1 MKKLFLVAR
10 AAVSTFWGAIK
21 SGIRKCVKF
30 KGRATRAEYWC
41 FILFLYLLALI
52 PATFILST
60 IQDAQSGYQ
69 TTSHAMSD
77 IQGSYVETTKD
88 IPIDSLASDSP
99 ILKAVEAV
107 ESSVETAKGGMVMF
121 LGLLEVGSIGAMF
134 ILGIILFA
142 IFRLI
147 IPLLSLSVMVRRLH
161 DTGRSGWACLI
172 GLVPFIGGLTLFMWL
187 CEDSDPGENKYGEN
201 PKGL

>member
-1 MKKLFLVAR
+1 MKKLFLAVM

-21 SGIRKCVKF
+21 SGLRKYVKF
-30 KGRATRAEYWC
+30 KGRATRTEYWC

-52 PATFILST
+52 PGAFILSG
-60 IQDAQSGYQ
+60 IEDAQSGYQ
-69 TTSHAMSD
+69 TTSSLVSD
-77 IQGSYVETTKD
+77 IQGSHVETTKD

-99 ILKAVEAV
+99 ILKAVE
-107 ESSVETAKGGMVMF
+107 SSVETAKGIASLF
-121 LGLLEVGSIGAMF
+121 LVSFAMLDAMF
-134 ILGIILFA
+134 ALGIILVA
-142 IFRLI
+142 IFML

-172 GLVPFIGGLTLFMWL
+172 GLVPFIGGLILFDWL
-187 CEDSDPGENKYGEN
+187 CEDSDPGENEYGKN

>member
-1 MKKLFLVAR
+1 MKKLFLAVM

>member
-1 MKKLFLVAR
+1 MKKLFLAVM

-21 SGIRKCVKF
+21 SGLRKYVKF

-52 PATFILST
+52 PATFILSG
-60 IQDAQSGYQ
+60 IEEAQSGFQ
-69 TTSHAMSD
+69 AASSLASD
-77 IQGSYVETTKD
+77 IQGSHVETTKD
-88 IPIDSLASDSP
+88 IPIS
-99 ILKAVEAV
+99 KAV
-107 ESSVETAKGGMVMF
+107 ESSVETAKGMASLFFGAFAMSAVAAMF
-121 LGLLEVGSIGAMF
+121 VLGL
-134 ILGIILFA
+134 ILFA

-172 GLVPFIGGLTLFMWL
+172 GLVPFIGGFILFVWL
-187 CEDSDPGENKYGEN
+187 CEDSDPGENEYGEN

>member
-1 MKKLFLVAR
+1 MKKLFLAAR
-10 AAVSTFWGAIK
+10 AAVFAFWGAIK
-21 SGIRKCVKF
+21 SGIRKYVKF
-30 KGRATRAEYWC
+30 KGRATRTEYWC

-107 ESSVETAKGGMVMF
+107 ESSVETAKGMSLPF
-121 LGLLEVGSIGAMF
+121 LGTFVISSVAAMF
-134 ILGIILFA
+134 ILGIILVA

-161 DTGRSGWACLI
+161 DTGRSAWACLI
-172 GLVPFIGGLTLFMWL
+172 GLVPFVGGLILLVWL
-187 CEDSDPGENKYGEN
+187 CEDSKPGENEYGEN

>member
-1 MKKLFLVAR
+1 MKKLFLAVM

-21 SGIRKCVKF
+21 SGLRKYVKF
-30 KGRATRAEYWC
+30 KGRATRSEYWC

-52 PATFILST
+52 PATFILSD
-60 IQDAQSGYQ
+60 IEEAQSTYQ
-69 TTSHAMSD
+69 ATSSLVSD
-77 IQGSYVETTKD
+77 IQGSHVETTKD
-88 IPIDSLASDSP
+88 IPIS
-99 ILKAVEAV
+99 KAV
-107 ESSVETAKGGMVMF
+107 ESSVETAKGVALAF
-121 LGLLEVGSIGAMF
+121 LGFGAMSSVLAMF
-134 ILGIILFA
+134 GLGLILFA

-187 CEDSDPGENKYGEN
+187 CEDSDPGENEYGKN

>member
-1 MKKLFLVAR
+1 MKKLFLAAR

-21 SGIRKCVKF
+21 SGLRKYVKF
-30 KGRATRAEYWC
+30 KGRATRSEYWC

-52 PATFILST
+52 PATFILSD
-60 IQDAQSGYQ
+60 IEEAQSTYQ
-69 TTSHAMSD
+69 ATSSLMSD
-77 IQGSYVETTKD
+77 IQGSHVETTKD

-99 ILKAVEAV
+99 ISKAV
-107 ESSVETAKGGMVMF
+107 ESSVETAKGIASLFLCFGAMASVAAMF
-121 LGLLEVGSIGAMF
+121 GLGL
-134 ILGIILFA
+134 ILFA
-142 IFRLI
+142 IFRLL

-187 CEDSDPGENKYGEN
+187 CEDSDPGENEYGEN

>member
-1 MKKLFLVAR
+1 MKKLFLAAR

-21 SGIRKCVKF
+21 SGLRKYVKF
-30 KGRATRAEYWC
+30 KGRATRTEYWC

-52 PATFILST
+52 PATSILSG
-60 IQDAQSGYQ
+60 IEVAQSGYQ
-69 TTSHAMSD
+69 AASSIVSD
-77 IQGSYVETTKD
+77 IQGPSVETTKD
-88 IPIDSLASDSP
+88 ISIDSLASDDP
-99 ILKAVEAV
+99 ISKAV
-107 ESSVETAKGGMVMF
+107 ESSVETAKGVASLF
-121 LGLLEVGSIGAMF
+121 LGFDAMASVLAMF
-134 ILGIILFA
+134 ALGLILFA

-172 GLVPFIGGLTLFMWL
+172 GLVPFIGGLILFMWL
-187 CEDSDPGENKYGEN
+187 CEDSNPGENEYGKN

>member
-1 MKKLFLVAR
+1 MKKLFLAVM

-21 SGIRKCVKF
+21 SCLRKYVKF
-30 KGRATRAEYWC
+30 KGRATRTEYWC

-52 PATFILST
+52 IPGAFILSG
-60 IQDAQSGYQ
+60 IEDAQSTYQ
-69 TTSHAMSD
+69 TTSHAMSEL
-77 IQGSYVETTKD
+77 QGSHVETTKD
-88 IPIDSLASDSP
+88 IPIDSLASDDP
-99 ILKAVEAV
+99 ISKAV
-107 ESSVETAKGGMVMF
+107 ESSVETAKGMASLFFGAFAMSAVFAMF
-121 LGLLEVGSIGAMF
+121 GLGL
-134 ILGIILFA
+134 ILFA

-187 CEDSDPGENKYGEN
+187 CEDSDPGENEYGKN

>member
-21 SGIRKCVKF
+21 SGLRKYVKF
-30 KGRATRAEYWC
+30 KGRATRTEYWC

-52 PATFILST
+52 PATSILSG
-60 IQDAQSGYQ
+60 IEDIQSGYQ
-69 TTSHAMSD
+69 TTSNLMSD
-77 IQGSYVETTKD
+77 IQGSHVETTKD
-88 IPIDSLASDSP
+88 ISIDSLASDDP
-99 ILKAVEAV
+99 ISKAV
-107 ESSVETAKGGMVMF
+107 ESSVETAKGMSLVF
-121 LGLLEVGSIGAMF
+121 LGFDAMASVAAMF
-134 ILGIILFA
+134 ALGLILFA

-172 GLVPFIGGLTLFMWL
+172 GLVPFIGGLILFMWL
-187 CEDSDPGENKYGEN
+187 CEDCDPGENEYGEN